1 MAMRQ
6 LTTASFATEVVE
18 FEHQLGEGGG
28 GRSLI

>member
-18 FEHQLGEGGG
+18 FEHQLGEGGEG
-28 GRSLI
+28 GA